1 VLPVTE
7 PQVDRPNISS
17 SEACGNVTEAQQVN
31 VTMWIDGGLVVIEAV
46 PARVCPNCLEQY
58 YDEATSQKI
67 IKLANNGFPKR
78 YVVREITVPVVSL
91 DVVRPENASEDPQEG
106 QET

>member
-1 VLPVTE
+1 MTE
-7 PQVDRPNISS
+7 PQVTPPKVSS
-17 SEACGNVTEAQQVN
+17 CEACGNVTEAQQVN
-31 VTMWIDGGLVVIEAV
+31 VTMWIDGGLVVFEDV

-91 DVVRPENASEDPQEG
+91 DEVRPENAGEDAQER
-106 QET
+106 QKT